1 MKRYHAQWKG
11 LIAEAVQGLSGQ
23 EIPADSVVSET
34 PPRPELGD
42 IAFPMFPYARLLR
55 RGPDRIAAEVAAEL
69 GGRRTAGAEPVPG
82 TAQAEGS
89 YVNVHLDRRIVAE
102 DTLGAILQAVDLYG
116 AGSEYNGQKI
126 AVEFSAPNT
135 NKPLHLGH
143 LRNDAIGMAT
153 ARILQAEGAEVL
165 KVNLI
170 NDRGIHI
177 CKSMLAYEEFGEGAT
192 PESRDQ
198 KGDHLVGDFYVKFAA
213 WARENP
219 GAEERARRM
228 LEAWE
233 RGDPEVRELWTRM
246 NRWAIDGITETY
258 RRTGVTFDRVD
269 LESET
274 YLLGRAVVLEGLER
288 GLFQKDADG
297 SVWVDLETEGLD
309 RKVLLRSDGTSLY
322 VTQDIGTAVSRHG
335 EWPFDQMIYV
345 VGNEQRH
352 HFQVLFKVLEIL
364 GHEWARNLHHLAY
377 GMVNLPEGKMKSREG
392 TVVDADDLLDRME
405 GLALEE
411 IREKGREGEVEDLE
425 EAARKIAL
433 GALHFYLLQ
442 PSPYKDM
449 IFDPRESISFL
460 GSTGPY
466 LQYTGARISSMLRK
480 FGERQE
486 HFRAGR
492 FRPELL
498 REAEEWEILKGLSAY
513 PEAVLSAAR
522 ELNPSL
528 LATHLYELARSF
540 SQFWHE
546 RPVLQNEDA
555 DLVVSRITLA
565 RCLRQVLYN
574 GMRLIGVP
582 FLEKM

>member
-1 MKRYHAQWKG
+1 MKLYQELWKG
-11 LIAEAVQGLSGQ
+11 VIRDAIRALAGQ
-23 EIPADSVVSET
+23 DVDREMVVSET
-34 PPRPELGD
+34 PPRAELGD
-42 IAFPMFPYARLLR
+42 VAFPMFPYARLMR
-55 RGPDRIAAEVAAEL
+55 RSPNQIAAEVAAYLARKEP
-69 GGRRTAGAEPVPG
+69 GGRGSAAGRAE
-82 TAQAEGS
+82 AEGP
-89 YVNVHLDRRIVAE
+89 YVNVHLDRGMVAE
-102 DTLGAILQAVDLYG
+102 QTLGAVLQAVDLYG
-116 AGSEYNGQKI
+116 ESEAYAGQKI

-143 LRNDAIGMAT
+143 LRNNAIGMAI
-153 ARILQAEGAEVL
+153 ARILQAAGGEVL

-177 CKSMLAYEEFGEGAT
+177 CKSMLAYREFGGGAT
-192 PESRDQ
+192 PVSEGQ
-198 KGDHLVGDFYVKFAA
+198 KGDHLVGEFYVRFAA
-213 WARENP
+213 WVKEEPQVEEQARQ
-219 GAEERARRM
+219 M
-228 LEAWE
+228 LDAWE
-233 RGDPEVRELWTRM
+233 KGDPAVRALWETM
-246 NRWAIDGITETY
+246 NRWAIEGITETY
-258 RRTGVTFDRVD
+258 KRTGVAFDRID

-274 YLLGRAVVLEGLER
+274 YLLGRNVVLEGLER
-288 GLFQKDADG
+288 GIFQRDADG
-297 SVWVDLETEGLD
+297 SVWVDLSADGLD

-322 VTQDIGTAVSRHG
+322 VTQDLGTAVKRHE

-345 VGNEQRH
+345 VANEQRH
-352 HFQVLFKVLEIL
+352 HFQVLFKVLEML
-364 GHEWARNLHHLAY
+364 GHTWARNLHHLAY

-405 GLALEE
+405 ALALEE
-411 IREKGREGEVEDLE
+411 IREKGREAEVEDLQA
-425 EAARKIAL
+425 AARKIAL

-480 FGERQE
+480 FGERQDR
-486 HFRAGR
+486 FRGGT

-498 REAEEWEILKGLSAY
+498 EQPEEWEILKRLAGY
-513 PEAVLSAAR
+513 PDAVLAAAG
-522 ELNPSL
+522 ELNPSVL
-528 LATHLYELARSF
+528 TGHLYELAKSF

-546 RPVLQNEDA
+546 HPVLQNENA

-565 RCLRQVLYN
+565 RSVRQVLYN

-582 FLEKM
+582 FLERM

>member
-1 MKRYHAQWKG
+1 MKRYHAVWRDV
-11 LIAEAVQGLSGQ
+11 IAETVRRLAGQ
-23 EIPADSVVSET
+23 EVPADIVVSET
-34 PPRPELGD
+34 PPRPDLGD
-42 IAFPMFPYARLLR
+42 IAFPMFPYSRLLR
-55 RGPDRIAAEVAAEL
+55 RAPNQIAREVAEDLRRRQA
-69 GGRRTAGAEPVPG
+69 GGGEAVPG
-82 TAQAEGS
+82 RAEAEGP
-89 YVNVHLDRRIVAE
+89 YVNVHLDRAVVTEA
-102 DTLGAILQAVDLYG
+102 TLGAILQSVDLYG
-116 AGSEYNGQKI
+116 TGSEYQGQKI

-153 ARILQAEGAEVL
+153 ARILQAVGAQVL

-177 CKSMLAYEEFGEGAT
+177 CKSMLAYREFGDGAT
-192 PESRDQ
+192 PESRGE
-198 KGDHLVGDFYVKFAA
+198 KGDHLVGDFYVRFAA
-213 WARENP
+213 WAREEP
-219 GAEERARRM
+219 KAEEQARRM

-233 RGDPEVRELWTRM
+233 RGDPEVRELWSRM

-274 YLLGRAVVLEGLER
+274 YLLGRKVVLEGLER
-288 GLFQKDADG
+288 GIFQREADG
-297 SVWVDLETEGLD
+297 SVWVDLAVEGLD

-322 VTQDIGTAVSRHG
+322 VTQDIGTAVARH
-335 EWPFDQMIYV
+335 EQWPFDQMIYV

-352 HFQVLFKVLEIL
+352 HFEVLFKVLEML
-364 GHEWARNLHHLAY
+364 GHGWARNLHHLAY

-405 GLALEE
+405 RLAFEE
-411 IREKGREGEVEDLE
+411 IREKGREGEVEDLPA
-425 EAARKIAL
+425 AARKIAL

-449 IFDPRESISFL
+449 IFDPRESISFQ

-480 FGERQE
+480 FGDRQE
-486 HFRAGR
+486 QFRGGR

-498 REAEEWEILKGLSAY
+498 RQPEEWEMVKGLSGY

-522 ELNPSL
+522 ELSPSL
-528 LATHLYELARSF
+528 LAAHLYELARSF

-546 RPVLQNEDA
+546 HPVLQNEDA